1 MSTPNAHDDCPVA
14 ETFEILASKW
24 KSPIIYHLTQG
35 TKRFGELR
43 RLIPEVTQKML
54 TQQLRS
60 LERDGIVQRVQY
72 PEIPPRVEYS
82 LTEIGESLHTVYG
95 ELVDWL
101 NVHRTAIDA
110 ARRRYDKK
118 NR

>member
-1 MSTPNAHDDCPVA
+1 MSSRNAHDECPVA

-60 LERDGIVQRVQY
+60 LERDGIVNRQQY

-82 LTEIGESLHTVYG
+82 LTEIGESLNSVYG
-95 ELVDWL
+95 QLVDWL
-101 NVHRTAIDA
+101 NTHRDAIEK
-110 ARRRYDKK
+110 ARVGYDNK
-118 NR
+118 R